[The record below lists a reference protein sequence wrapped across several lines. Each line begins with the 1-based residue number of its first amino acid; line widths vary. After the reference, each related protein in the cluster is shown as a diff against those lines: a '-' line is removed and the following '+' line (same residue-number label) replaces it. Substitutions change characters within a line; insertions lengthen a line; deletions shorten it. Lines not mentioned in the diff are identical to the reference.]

1 MDLPLTRQDLYFKD
15 KIGDVGSYDALI
27 LTKEPTFPKFHRS
40 GAKQRPKANNRR
52 RSTLDLTFDLETKPL
67 ARALISYAVKSADP
81 ISVPGVRA
89 PITHQDLLQ
98 LGITRAAKDIS
109 DKALL
114 LLGRSSISSSN
125 VLPGDAP
132 VIIGFSLFVML
143 GIIQALS
150 KEDITLDIKE
160 LTDRLIEQ
168 HLSQKIRMADNDQAE
183 KKEILE
189 ISRIATQIPSQIVET
204 AKGEVEELF
213 SRCYSVIPGF
223 VQGDD
228 KTRAGLMPI
237 FGTALH
243 VLLHSQIEPNS

>member
-1 MDLPLTRQDLYFKD
+1 MDSQ
-15 KIGDVGSYDALI
+15 
-27 LTKEPTFPKFHRS
+27 
-40 GAKQRPKANNRR
+40 
-52 RSTLDLTFDLETKPL
+52 FDLEAKPL
-67 ARALISYAVKSADP
+67 ARALISSAVKSIDLVAAQDP
-81 ISVPGVRA
+81 VRA

-98 LGITRAAKDIS
+98 LGITRFAQAIT

-114 LLGRSSISSSN
+114 LLGRSSISSSG

-143 GIIQALS
+143 GIIQAVS
-150 KEDITLDIKE
+150 HEGITLDVKE
-160 LTDRLIEQ
+160 LTESLIER
-168 HLSQKIRMADNDQAE
+168 HLDQKIKTADNDQAA

-189 ISRIATQIPSQIVET
+189 ISRIAAQIPSQIVES

-228 KTRAGLMPI
+228 ETRAQVMPI

-243 VLLHSQIEPNS
+243 VLLQSQVKPSC

>member
-1 MDLPLTRQDLYFKD
+1 
-15 KIGDVGSYDALI
+15 
-27 LTKEPTFPKFHRS
+27 
-40 GAKQRPKANNRR
+40 
-52 RSTLDLTFDLETKPL
+52 
-67 ARALISYAVKSADP
+67 VKSIDLVAAQDP
-81 ISVPGVRA
+81 VRA

-98 LGITRAAKDIS
+98 LGITRFAQAIT

-114 LLGRSSISSSN
+114 LLGRSSISSSG

-143 GIIQALS
+143 GIIQAVS
-150 KEDITLDIKE
+150 HEGITLDVKE
-160 LTDRLIEQ
+160 LTESLIER
-168 HLSQKIRMADNDQAE
+168 HLDQKIKTADNDQAA

-189 ISRIATQIPSQIVET
+189 ISRIAAQIPSQIVES

-228 KTRAGLMPI
+228 ETRAQVMPI

-243 VLLHSQIEPNS
+243 VLLQSQVKPSC